1 MCSGK
6 LCGRF
11 LGRIMTSM
19 RMLVRLV
26 GGDPR
31 ACLIGIAG
39 FTLASWSAGAVRAAS
54 WAAPNLS
61 VKWGD
66 WFVLGCATAS
76 AAAFLLCLLSLLRE
90 KAKLP
95 ALAGLLVLGV
105 GEGYHSPLSG
115 LKASTPNISR
125 LTWMVGA
132 LLLAAVLIVCGGLL
146 LRRRRRPTSGS
157 LGL

>member
-1 MCSGK
+1 
-6 LCGRF
+6 
-11 LGRIMTSM
+11 MTSM

-31 ACLIGIAG
+31 ACRIGIAG

-54 WAAPNLS
+54 WVARNHLNVRWA
-61 VKWGD
+61 D
-66 WFVLGCATAS
+66 WLVLGCAAGS

-95 ALAGLLVLGV
+95 ALAGLLVLGL
-105 GEGYHSPLSG
+105 GGFGSPLSS
-115 LKASTPNISR
+115 LKASTPDFSR
-125 LTWMVGA
+125 LTWIAGA
-132 LLLAAVLIVCGGLL
+132 LVSAFVLIVYLGLL
-146 LRRRRRPTSGS
+146 LRRRRRPSSGS

>member
-1 MCSGK
+1 
-6 LCGRF
+6 
-11 LGRIMTSM
+11 
-19 RMLVRLV
+19 
-26 GGDPR
+26 
-31 ACLIGIAG
+31 
-39 FTLASWSAGAVRAAS
+39 LASWSAGAVRAAS

-146 LRRRRRPTSGS
+146 LRRRRRPPT
-157 LGL
+157 GLPLELLKLLSVK